1 MNIEKL
7 IKLVNEGKYSED
19 IAKELR
25 CHRRTVDDWIKKLG
39 LEPNLKITK
48 RNSNEIKLQIENLI
62 KLGFTNTQIAKK
74 LNISPTTARR
84 YTKELLNLNTNSI
97 KTKSIDNIE
106 LTQEQLEILYGC
118 VLGDL
123 NISKT
128 QNLARFVISQ
138 GGSHEEYFDYLCSL
152 FPNLLGKINKTQRFD
167 KRTNKY
173 YNKFSVKSLAHKV
186 YLDLYN
192 EIYINGIKTVTKEFV
207 DKLTLRSIA
216 FWFMDDGTVRGCFAT
231 NCFTL
236 PEVKLLQTVFDKY
249 QIKTRIRQVTGK
261 EQWLLIVENSDLE
274 KFEKAIY
281 PYLHKSMYY
290 KLVKIK

>member
-1 MNIEKL
+1 MNTEKL
-7 IKLVNEGKYSED
+7 IKLVTEGKYSED
-19 IAKELR
+19 IAKELG

-48 RNSNEIKLQIENLI
+48 RNSEEIKFQIQNLV
-62 KLGFTNTQIAKK
+62 KQGFTNIQIAQK

-84 YTKELLNLNTNSI
+84 YTKELLNLNTNST
-97 KTKSIDNIE
+97 KTKSIDKVE

-128 QNLARFVISQ
+128 KNLARFVISQ
-138 GGSHEEYFDYLCSL
+138 GGQHEDYFDYLCSL
-152 FPNLLGKINKTQRFD
+152 FPGLLGKVSKTQRFD

-173 YNKFSVKSLAHKV
+173 YNKFSVKSLAHQI
-186 YLDLYN
+186 YLNLYN
-192 EIYINGIKTVTKEFV
+192 QIYINNIKTITKEFV

-236 PEVKLLQTVFDKY
+236 NEIELLQTVFDKY

-281 PYLHKSMYY
+281 PHLHKSMYY